1 MPNLVRLYLQQCAI
15 GFALA
20 IAFVCIL
27 FWFDIGGLWSLVS
40 NSQEG
45 VLATIMLVMFN
56 AIVFSGAQFAFVI
69 MRMASHDEDTSVR
82 PDRSALP
89 PRTRQTD
96 VPVVR
101 KARPDQ
107 RDSA

>member
-20 IAFVCIL
+20 VLFVGIL
-27 FWFDIGGLWSLVS
+27 FVFDVGGLWTLVS
-40 NSQEG
+40 NSDVG
-45 VLATIMLVMFN
+45 VTATIMLVMFN

-69 MRMASHDEDTSVR
+69 MRMASPDEDTSMHSAR
-82 PDRSALP
+82 PVPP
-89 PRTRQTD
+89 PRTRRTD
-96 VPVVR
+96 VPEVR
-101 KARPDQ
+101 KERFRQ

>member
-20 IAFVCIL
+20 VSFVVIL
-27 FWFDIGGLWSLVS
+27 FVFDVGGLWSLVS
-40 NSQEG
+40 ASDVG

-69 MRMASHDEDTSVR
+69 MRMASPDEDTSVGSA
-82 PDRSALP
+82 RSPLS
-89 PRTRQTD
+89 PRTRRSD
-96 VPVVR
+96 VPAVR
-101 KARPDQ
+101 NPKAR
-107 RDSA
+107 

>member
-20 IAFVCIL
+20 VLFVGIL
-27 FWFDIGGLWSLVS
+27 FVFDVGGLWSLVS
-40 NSQEG
+40 NSEEG
-45 VLATIMLVMFN
+45 LLATIMLVMFN

-69 MRMASHDEDTSVR
+69 MRMASPDEDTSVR
-82 PDRSALP
+82 PERPPLP
-89 PRTRQTD
+89 PRTRRTD
-96 VPVVR
+96 VPEVR
-101 KARPDQ
+101 KNDPDQ